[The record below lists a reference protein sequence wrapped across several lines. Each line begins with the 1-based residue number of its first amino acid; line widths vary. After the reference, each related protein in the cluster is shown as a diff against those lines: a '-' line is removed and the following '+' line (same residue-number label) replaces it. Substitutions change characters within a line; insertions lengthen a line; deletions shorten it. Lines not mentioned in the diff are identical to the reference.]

1 MGMGELHGKPEAN
14 AGLSTVA
21 TLAAGVAHE
30 INNPTATI
38 LANLEHLLTRLRS
51 LKNELGAD
59 DQKTRQWIHVSEELL
74 GESHV
79 AATRIRDI
87 VSELKRFSQ
96 PDEEERSDVNVNDVL
111 NKALDY
117 VMHEVRYRATVDKD
131 FDPRVP
137 HFTGQ
142 AERLKQLFLNLLT
155 NAAQAIDEGEPER
168 HHIWLRTWSDG
179 VALFVQVRDDGRG
192 IAADSLPHI
201 FTPFFTTKP
210 VGVGVGLGLSTAQDI
225 AKKHG
230 GEVKVTSQLGSGTTV
245 EVRFPLQIAKSAGPI
260 GERLRRKV
268 LLVDDEPH
276 LLKALQRMISQH
288 HDVSIALG
296 GQTAIEIL
304 ASKEFDLVISDVMMP
319 EVDGIDLY
327 HHIATT
333 LPGAEKRVVFVTGG
347 VFTTRVQDFLAVI
360 PNRRIQKPFTPDDIF
375 GLIEEATRG
384 A

>member
-1 MGMGELHGKPEAN
+1 MSEADN
-14 AGLSTVA
+14 KRGHEFEHNVSTVA

-30 INNPTATI
+30 INNPTACI
-38 LANLEHLLTRLRS
+38 LANIEHLLSRLRV
-51 LKNELGAD
+51 LKNELGPD
-59 DQKTRQWIHVSEELL
+59 EQRQRQWIHLSEELL

-87 VSELKRFSQ
+87 VAELKRFSQ
-96 PDEEERSDVNVNDVL
+96 PDEEERSDVNVNAVL
-111 NKALDY
+111 NKALDF
-117 VMHEVRYRATVDKD
+117 VMHEVRYRATVVRD
-131 FDPRVP
+131 FDAQAP

-142 AERLKQLFLNLLT
+142 AERLKQLFLNLLS
-155 NAAQAIDEGEPER
+155 NAAQAIDEGEPDK
-168 HHIWLRTWSDG
+168 HHIWLKTWSDG
-179 VALFVQVRDDGRG
+179 AALFVQVRDDGRG
-192 IAADSLPHI
+192 ISPDTMPHI

-230 GEVKVTSQLGSGTTV
+230 GEVRVSSEVGMGTTV
-245 EVRFPLQIAKSAGPI
+245 EVRFPLQIARARATEKV
-260 GERLRRKV
+260 RRRV

-296 GQTAIEIL
+296 GQTAIDIL
-304 ASKEFDLVISDVMMP
+304 KDKEFDLVISDVMMP

-327 HHIATT
+327 HHIARSK
-333 LPGAEKRVVFVTGG
+333 PGAEKRIVFVTGG
-347 VFTTRVQDFLAVI
+347 VFTTRVQDFLASI

-375 GLIEEATRG
+375 SLIDDATRES
-384 A
+384 

>member
-1 MGMGELHGKPEAN
+1 MDESGNKQGGN
-14 AGLSTVA
+14 SSVSTVA

-30 INNPTATI
+30 INNPTACI
-38 LANLEHLLTRLRS
+38 LANLEHLLSRLRA
-51 LKNELGAD
+51 LKNELGPGD
-59 DQKTRQWIHVSEELL
+59 TKQRQWIHLSEELL

-87 VSELKRFSQ
+87 VAELKRFSQ
-96 PDEEERSDVNVNDVL
+96 PDEEERSDVSVNTL
-111 NKALDY
+111 LGSALDF
-117 VMHEVRYRATVDKD
+117 VMHEVRYRATVVKD
-131 FDPRVP
+131 LSATVP
-137 HFTGQ
+137 NFTGQ

-155 NAAQAIDEGEPER
+155 NAAQAIDEGEPDK

-179 VALFVQVRDDGRG
+179 SALFVQVKDDGRG
-192 IAADSLPHI
+192 IAPETMPHI

-230 GEVKVTSQLGSGTTV
+230 GEVRVTSELGKGTTV
-245 EVRFPLQIAKSAGPI
+245 EVRFPLQNGSPAARVAQPAKT
-260 GERLRRKV
+260 RRRV

-276 LLKALQRMISQH
+276 LLKALQRMISQNH
-288 HDVSIALG
+288 EVAIALG
-296 GQTAIEIL
+296 GQTAIDIL
-304 ASKEFDLVISDVMMP
+304 AQRDFDLVISDVMMP

-333 LPGAEKRVVFVTGG
+333 RPGQEKRVVFVTGG
-347 VFTTRVQDFLAVI
+347 VFTTRVQDFLQSI

-375 GLIEEATRG
+375 ALIDDATREQ
-384 A
+384 